1 MHSLI
6 WLKASDYLVRSF
18 SCDFLKIRVPTA
30 NYDLQTMFYSYYYN
44 FLKCLFSVSSTQ
56 CGVRA
61 EVNLTH
67 DRPETQSR
75 KPGLC
80 TPGTQGTKKLK
91 LFLKFIFA
99 NQSVY
104 LKLIIRTGQG
114 VVAVL
119 TGNRN

>member
-1 MHSLI
+1 MGLGQ
-6 WLKASDYLVRSF
+6 R
-18 SCDFLKIRVPTA
+18 
-30 NYDLQTMFYSYYYN
+30 
-44 FLKCLFSVSSTQ
+44 
-56 CGVRA
+56 
-61 EVNLTH
+61 LTSH
-67 DRPETQSR
+67 TTDHRQSR

-99 NQSVY
+99 NQSIY